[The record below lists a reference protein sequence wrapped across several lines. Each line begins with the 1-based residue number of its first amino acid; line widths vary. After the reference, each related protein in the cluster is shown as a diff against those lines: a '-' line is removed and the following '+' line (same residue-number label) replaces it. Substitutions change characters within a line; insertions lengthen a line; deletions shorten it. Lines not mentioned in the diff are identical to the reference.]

1 MKKIFATIASVVLTA
16 CLFAQAPQ
24 KMSYQAVIR
33 DSNDKLVT
41 NQVVGMKISIL
52 KDSPTEGTVVYSETQ
67 AAETNINGLVSINIG
82 GKEGFEVIDWA
93 KGNYYI
99 KTEIDLKGGTN
110 YTITGTYQI
119 LSVPLSFYAEKA
131 GSTTETDPVWSGV
144 SSDYYT
150 KNNLQ
155 TEGEAMIHFANLMLL
170 PTTLEGHK
178 IKDAVDIK
186 SKQIISGIKTFND
199 DLVINGLINGLT
211 IGQGNDQTLNNTVIG
226 KGALS
231 KNTTGGGNTA
241 IGAEALYSNTTG
253 GASTAIGYNALNS
266 NTTGNYNTA
275 IGYSSLRSNTTGID
289 NMAIGNFALQNNTVG
304 YRNTAIG
311 NEALRFITG
320 NRNTAIG
327 AFALESHTTGDR
339 NTVIGAEADVALS
352 PPISNATAIG
362 YAAFAD
368 ASNKV
373 RIGNSDVK
381 VIEGQVNWSVASDLM
396 WIENLIYSDQLGL
409 NFVKGLK
416 TATFNYKND
425 STKKLYNGLIAQD
438 VQEVLKK
445 LELSFSGLIEN
456 DNHEKTLNLSYADF
470 VIPLINAVKEQQ
482 KQIDELKAEIAL
494 LKSK

>member
-1 MKKIFATIASVVLTA
+1 MKKIFATLSSVVLTA

-24 KMSYQAVIR
+24 KMSYQAVVR

-41 NQVVGMKISIL
+41 NQVVGMQISIL
-52 KDSPTEGTVVYSETQ
+52 RDSPTEGKVVYTETQ
-67 AAETNINGLVSINIG
+67 TVETNANGLVSINIG
-82 GKEGFEVIDWA
+82 GKEGFENIVWA
-93 KGNYYI
+93 NGEYYV

-119 LSVPLSFYAEKA
+119 LSVPYAFYAEKA
-131 GSTTETDPVWSGV
+131 GSIPETDPVWSGV

-150 KNNLQ
+150 KNDLQ
-155 TEGEAMIHFANLMLL
+155 TEGKAMILFANLTQL
-170 PTTLEGHK
+170 PTTLAGHK
-178 IKDAVDIK
+178 IKDAVDIS

-199 DLVINGLINGLT
+199 DLRINGLINGLT
-211 IGQGNDQTLNNTVIG
+211 IGQGNDQILDNTVIG

-231 KNTTGGGNTA
+231 QNTTGFNNTA
-241 IGAEALYSNTTG
+241 IGVEALYANTTG
-253 GASTAIGYNALNS
+253 NHGTSIGYKALS
-266 NTTGNYNTA
+266 KNTTGNYNTA
-275 IGYSSLRSNTTGID
+275 IGYSALGSNTIGNY
-289 NMAIGNFALQNNTVG
+289 NMAIGNFTLQNNTDG

-327 AFALESHTTGDR
+327 AFALESHTSGDR

-381 VIEGQVNWSVASDLM
+381 VIEGQVNWSVASDIP
-396 WIENLIYSDQLGL
+396 WIENIEYSNLLGL

-456 DNHEKTLNLSYADF
+456 DNHDKTLNLSYADF
-470 VIPLINAVKEQQ
+470 VIPLINAVQEQQ
-482 KQIDELKAEIAL
+482 KEIEELKAEIAL